1 MKYKQMS
8 DEDINHAVLK
18 AIHGDAVDYWALSDC
33 GKFLYDCGPVGEG
46 YHQIKLK
53 DYCNNPADA
62 FAVILENNISLVS
75 PVSSQVKKGVGR
87 WAAGHDS
94 SAKLWAVN
102 ENPLR
107 AAMIV
112 FLMMQER
119 IS

>member
-1 MKYKQMS
+1 VKYKQMS

-18 AIHGDAVDYWALSDC
+18 AIHGDAV
-33 GKFLYDCGPVGEG
+33 GPVGEG

-75 PVSSQVKKGVGR
+75 LSSLVKKGVGR
-87 WAAGHDS
+87 WSAYHDS
-94 SAKLWAVN
+94 SAELWAVN